1 MNASDST
8 LALSFEHI
16 FSGMNGEAWNR
27 DQLRTL
33 VDVCRR
39 IIARL
44 KIEADSLRYEM
55 TSVAA
60 DLFGPNVM
68 FALRNRQGFTKE
80 EAKKLF
86 YNFRSGG
93 QKDPEEDNPEKT
105 KPDPAKG
112 VVDAKTTE
120 DKIDQI
126 VVYMR
131 ETSNKLD
138 RIEDDINFLKEQVD
152 RILEKL

>member
-1 MNASDST
+1 MNIPY
-8 LALSFEHI
+8 SFPAFDLDQFHTTVD
-16 FSGMNGEAWNR
+16 GEGGSR
-27 DQLRTL
+27 EQLKNL
-33 VDVCRR
+33 IELFRR
-39 IIARL
+39 IIDRL
-44 KIEADSLRYEM
+44 KQESESLRCEM
-55 TSVAA
+55 VNTVAE
-60 DLFGPNVM
+60 LFGPNVM

-86 YNFRSGG
+86 YSFRSGG
-93 QKDPEEDNPEKT
+93 QKNSEENPEKS

-112 VVDAKTTE
+112 VVEAKTTE